1 MPQRWNSKTF
11 VDTAVRELP
20 RWSRYPNSLQMESTN
35 SFTTV
40 YSCVIFS
47 SSEVK
52 KLISLVQSQT
62 LYRNGSRKMV
72 QDSVG
77 FVLMIKLTKLNEP
90 IFPIIDIFV
99 RHFHYDDTCVP
110 RPPKSKNIK
119 RNPQKSSKD
128 PKVIQQVPL
137 LFQWRL
143 DFWPFFLFHL
153 PISICQWKFWN
164 SAFDSNSMAT
174 TTPVWVIPLKVLDF
188 CSKRA

>member
-1 MPQRWNSKTF
+1 MPQRQNSKTF
-11 VDTAVRELP
+11 IDTAVRELP

-52 KLISLVQSQT
+52 KLISLEQLQT
-62 LYRNGSRKMV
+62 LYRIGSRKMV

-90 IFPIIDIFV
+90 IFPIIDIAV
-99 RHFHYDDTCVP
+99 RYFHYDDTGVP

-119 RNPQKSSKD
+119 SNPQKSLILKPRNLKWFNKSPLSFNED
-128 PKVIQQVPL
+128 SVFAPSSSFTFQFQSVNESFGVPHLIRIPRPPPL
-137 LFQWRL
+137 LFE
-143 DFWPFFLFHL
+143 
-153 PISICQWKFWN
+153 
-164 SAFDSNSMAT
+164 
-174 TTPVWVIPLKVLDF
+174 
-188 CSKRA
+188 